1 MTTMDDDRTKRFEAQ
16 LRAPR
21 PPALERLREFLIY
34 YVHDSDRDLLR
45 LEATQRPGAIVDAVE
60 AIEEVL
66 AQPPVPGTLSEM
78 VAYEGNRVLA
88 DLSDATA
95 SAWLGELAADL
106 RKWLGE
112 YAPAPRDAARSG

>member
-1 MTTMDDDRTKRFEAQ
+1 MTMDDDRIKRFEAQ
-16 LRAPR
+16 LQAPR

-34 YVHDSDRDLLR
+34 YVHDGDRALLK
-45 LEATQRPGAIVDAVE
+45 LEATQSRGAIVDAVE

-66 AQPPVPGTLSEM
+66 AHPSPPGALSEM

-95 SAWLGELAADL
+95 SAWLKELAADL
-106 RKWLGE
+106 RQWLGE
-112 YAPAPRDAARSG
+112 CAPTPV